1 MKVLDLNRRIFTWLN
16 ICPTVDDQSHVKKY
30 LRGMIAGTI
39 IVTECLA
46 IVASFMFIHR
56 FLETEIEN
64 CLYALFQ
71 VAALFSVI
79 YMWTVGFILRNTIA
93 EIFRMFQKIY
103 DSSNHVD
110 LSSLIE
116 CAALIV
122 IFLSDTEES
131 LALNMA
137 KADQSSNQI
146 TVLLV
151 KYVVLGFICVLA
163 IMGTLN
169 VVYCHIV
176 YGQINE
182 ELLYFPYH
190 FV

>member
-1 MKVLDLNRRIFTWLN
+1 M
-16 ICPTVDDQSHVKKY
+16 
-30 LRGMIAGTI
+30 
-39 IVTECLA
+39 
-46 IVASFMFIHR
+46 
-56 FLETEIEN
+56 
-64 CLYALFQ
+64 
-71 VAALFSVI
+71 
-79 YMWTVGFILRNTIA
+79 
-93 EIFRMFQKIY
+93 
-103 DSSNHVD
+103 
-110 LSSLIE
+110 
-116 CAALIV
+116 
-122 IFLSDTEES
+122 FLSDTEES